1 MVKLDFRQGAMISSG
16 LAIIV
21 LTYLFQEQ
29 LDFGFADVSEV
40 KGFVIRKTLRV
51 LLNDAGMILIIIELF
66 NKPAVTRLA
75 LGIQIIDAL
84 VLLPLYF
91 VVKLSW
97 EGTSEIS
104 SPLLSQFHRL
114 IVNPTLML
122 LLIPAVYFQ
131 ELLKNR
137 A

>member
-1 MVKLDFRQGAMISSG
+1 MISSG

-51 LLNDAGMILIIIELF
+51 LLNDAGMILIIIGLF

-131 ELLKNR
+131 ERFRKR
-137 A
+137 D

>member
-1 MVKLDFRQGAMISSG
+1 MIAAG
-16 LAIIV
+16 TGIIV

-29 LDFGFADVSEV
+29 LADGFANVSEV
-40 KGFVIRKTLRV
+40 QGFILRKTGRV
-51 LLNDAGMILIIIELF
+51 LLNDAGMILIIIGLF
-66 NKPAVTRLA
+66 NKSGVTRLA
-75 LGIQIIDAL
+75 LMIQVVDAL

-91 VVKLSW
+91 IVKLSW

-122 LLIPAVYFQ
+122 LLIPAVFFQ
-131 ELLKNR
+131 EHWGAEKNS
-137 A
+137 

>member
-1 MVKLDFRQGAMISSG
+1 MVKFDFRQGAMISSG

-29 LDFGFADVSEV
+29 LDFGFANISEV
-40 KGFVIRKTLRV
+40 KGFIIRKASRV
-51 LLNDAGMILIIIELF
+51 LLNDAGMILVIIGLF
-66 NKPAVTRLA
+66 NKTAVTRLA

-131 ELLKNR
+131 ERLKKR
-137 A
+137 D